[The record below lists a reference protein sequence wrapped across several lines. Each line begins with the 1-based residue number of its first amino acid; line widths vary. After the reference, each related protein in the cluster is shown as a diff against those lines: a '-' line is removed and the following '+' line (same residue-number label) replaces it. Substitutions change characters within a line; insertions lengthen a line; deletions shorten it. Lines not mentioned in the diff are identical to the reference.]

1 MKKFIKTMAL
11 LCVMVL
17 GICGTVSLAACGD
30 NSGNGGS
37 DPAGVYCSM
46 IKSNY
51 GEEKLFTLYKYVG
64 DSSVAT
70 LDVDAAVK
78 EKYGKDAV
86 VERIKASA
94 FSGNDTIKELIVP
107 TTVKEI
113 DAGAFAGMKK
123 LEKITLP
130 YVGATVVSQAYYGEI
145 KSEVNLS
152 ADAARTFGYV
162 FGTEEYS
169 GGAQITIKYNAEDSG
184 TTYYIPA
191 SLKSVTI
198 APKDSYNIP
207 MYAFAGLSSVYSIN
221 FDDKV
226 VGIGEGAFL
235 GAASIKEIVLPA
247 SVTNIY
253 KKAFADCA
261 NLKKITYNGDWSTV
275 FCDEK
280 WNDGVND
287 NFKVYNTAGEEQ
299 K

>member
-17 GICGTVSLAACGD
+17 GLCGTVSLAACGD
-30 NSGNGGS
+30 NSDNGGS
-37 DPAGVYCSM
+37 DAAGVYCSM
-46 IKSNY
+46 IESNY
-51 GEEKLFTLYKYVG
+51 GEEKLYTLYKYVG
-64 DSSVAT
+64 DTSVST
-70 LDVDAAVK
+70 LDIDAAVK
-78 EKYGKDAV
+78 AKYGADAV

-107 TTVKEI
+107 DTIKEI

-169 GGAQITIKYNAEDSG
+169 GGAQVTIKYNTDDSG

-198 APKDSYNIP
+198 APKDNYNIP

-221 FDDKV
+221 FGDKV

-235 GAASIKEIVLPA
+235 GAVSIKEIVLPA
-247 SVTNIY
+247 SVTKIY

-261 NLKKITYNGDWSTV
+261 NLKKLTYNGDWSAV
-275 FCDEK
+275 SCGEK
-280 WNDGVND
+280 WSDGVSD
-287 NFKVYNTAGEEQ
+287 NFKVYNAAGEEQ